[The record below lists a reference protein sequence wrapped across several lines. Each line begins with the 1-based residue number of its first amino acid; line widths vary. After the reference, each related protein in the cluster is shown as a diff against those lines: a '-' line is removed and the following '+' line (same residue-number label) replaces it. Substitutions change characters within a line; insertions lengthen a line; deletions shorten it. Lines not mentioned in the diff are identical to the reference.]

1 MKEVSSLNLFQVD
14 RQMYFFCFFLVPDA
28 PGVSIYATTANSV
41 TVSWIVGKANGILK
55 WVRIKII
62 VEGQL
67 SWQRNKTILKQERGL
82 TSFRNLMAYT
92 RYEVIAVA
100 ASGAGEGPEERIPIK
115 TNESGL

>member
-62 VEGQL
+62 VVGQ
-67 SWQRNKTILKQERGL
+67 SGWQRNKTILKQEQGS
-82 TSFRNLMAYT
+82 TSFRDLMAYT
-92 RYEVIAVA
+92 SYEVIAVA
-100 ASGAGEGPEERIPIK
+100 ASGAGEGLERKIEIQ
-115 TNESGL
+115 TNESGS